1 MTRLTFNCITRR
13 SFGCKLRFAS
23 FAQHSLVVRQS
34 LEYFW
39 KYGLLSLLVIPGSS
53 ITKIGMITCLIMMTS
68 PLRNRWHELA
78 GCGGRCD
85 KMVWKQVQWHRR
97 RSGKKLEHRFKFQG
111 KILRLEKRRA
121 GGTPERDVGL
131 GRSARSRRVR
141 AAPGFTPSEEQ
152 LTRHCTGRRFRFVSL
167 PPVSLVVRRHQCY
180 S

>member
-1 MTRLTFNCITRR
+1 MNVSGRKA
-13 SFGCKLRFAS
+13 SVFAL
-23 FAQHSLVVRQS
+23 QDWKDVRIHSNVDAWNAV
-34 LEYFW
+34 
-39 KYGLLSLLVIPGSS
+39 
-53 ITKIGMITCLIMMTS
+53 
-68 PLRNRWHELA
+68 RWHELA
-78 GCGGRCD
+78 SCGGWCD
-85 KMVWKQVQWHRR
+85 GSLWCKSSDTGEGEVKSVNDV
-97 RSGKKLEHRFKFQG
+97 FFQG